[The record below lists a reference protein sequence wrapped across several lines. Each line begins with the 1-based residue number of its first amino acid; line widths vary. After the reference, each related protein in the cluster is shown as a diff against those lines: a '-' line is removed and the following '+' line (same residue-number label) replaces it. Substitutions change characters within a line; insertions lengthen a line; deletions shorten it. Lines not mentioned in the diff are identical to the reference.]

1 MSAGPGRPLPSPRGP
16 EAAARVGTGPPAGTC
31 RGPLRRGELRPHR
44 SPALRG
50 RGRGGLRARCP
61 LLSASRCTAPAFPFS
76 GARFFSPVPRS
87 PSRCSVIRPP
97 LFLSQSAAHSVLRF
111 GAPFPTLRFPV
122 LHPGAR
128 FPVLP
133 PPPQPAPS
141 GAGPELRGRSGR
153 SAQRLAPGAAPGAAP
168 PDRAPPSG
176 GRPRCERAPSPPPP
190 PGALTQLFLP
200 PLPAAG
206 PHRSAPRRPRGEG
219 GLGGAGWGG
228 GTPPPSPEGR
238 GGTARGGDGQPSS
251 PIGGGRCG
259 ALPNGRGGGGRFL
272 EAAEGGAG
280 RGGGAGGGGGGA
292 AAPGPALG
300 GAGRAGERG
309 ARRWRAA
316 EARSGRGER
325 GARRTDGS
333 VCTEGATDAPLPARC
348 PQPGPGESRRSGA
361 PRRGRCRSVR
371 SVPGLAHG
379 AVRPFRA
386 RFPVRFPVR
395 FSITVLDGSVRS
407 AYRERRGRELPADA
421 DTSAG
426 AVPGRGGWGLRAPLG
441 TRRAIPGLR
450 RRRRWITGH
459 RDASPPLALTVPAL
473 PVRRSGAPGPR
484 VAPSRGSVAA
494 EPLGKHRQRG
504 CRALSAPNP
513 PPLRSVPIG
522 VPASS
527 CPSAWG
533 LPRTCPAPLSSR
545 LGMTPDGTTG
555 AALMVHP
562 IPGSLCGGAHGAR
575 PPHTPPFGH
584 PELCGLCP
592 APSSVLCSPR
602 AAAPAAVCPGRGAV
616 FTLTPNNG
624 CCLGLWLPLTGGL
637 LPFGVRGCGAALF
650 GYPGP
655 LLASSSGC
663 RLWVRCL
670 RVESRR
676 ASVSHSRARP
686 VALWAQLPHGGWG
699 SYGLGSPPVPA
710 EGTRWW

>member
-1 MSAGPGRPLPSPRGP
+1 M
-16 EAAARVGTGPPAGTC
+16 
-31 RGPLRRGELRPHR
+31 
-44 SPALRG
+44 
-50 RGRGGLRARCP
+50 
-61 LLSASRCTAPAFPFS
+61 
-76 GARFFSPVPRS
+76 
-87 PSRCSVIRPP
+87 
-97 LFLSQSAAHSVLRF
+97 
-111 GAPFPTLRFPV
+111 
-122 LHPGAR
+122 
-128 FPVLP
+128 
-133 PPPQPAPS
+133 
-141 GAGPELRGRSGR
+141 
-153 SAQRLAPGAAPGAAP
+153 
-168 PDRAPPSG
+168 
-176 GRPRCERAPSPPPP
+176 
-190 PGALTQLFLP
+190 
-200 PLPAAG
+200 
-206 PHRSAPRRPRGEG
+206 
-219 GLGGAGWGG
+219 GGAGWGG

-426 AVPGRGGWGLRAPLG
+426 AVPGGGGWGLRAPLG

-494 EPLGKHRQRG
+494 EPLGAHRQRG

-562 IPGSLCGGAHGAR
+562 IPGSLRGGAHGAR

>member
-1 MSAGPGRPLPSPRGP
+1 MGAEGAGASWRRRRGGPGGAAVQV
-16 EAAARVGTGPPAGTC
+16 EAEAG
-31 RGPLRRGELRPHR
+31 LRPR
-44 SPALRG
+44 
-50 RGRGGLRARCP
+50 
-61 LLSASRCTAPAFPFS
+61 
-76 GARFFSPVPRS
+76 
-87 PSRCSVIRPP
+87 
-97 LFLSQSAAHSVLRF
+97 
-111 GAPFPTLRFPV
+111 
-122 LHPGAR
+122 
-128 FPVLP
+128 
-133 PPPQPAPS
+133 
-141 GAGPELRGRSGR
+141 
-153 SAQRLAPGAAPGAAP
+153 
-168 PDRAPPSG
+168 DR
-176 GRPRCERAPSPPPP
+176 R
-190 PGALTQLFLP
+190 
-200 PLPAAG
+200 
-206 PHRSAPRRPRGEG
+206 
-219 GLGGAGWGG
+219 W
-228 GTPPPSPEGR
+228 
-238 GGTARGGDGQPSS
+238 
-251 PIGGGRCG
+251 
-259 ALPNGRGGGGRFL
+259 
-272 EAAEGGAG
+272 AG
-280 RGGGAGGGGGGA
+280 RGAQVSAERAGGERRRRGAGGGSAGPDGPTALSVRRERRTHRYRPGA
-292 AAPGPALG
+292 RSPAPVSRAVPVLRG
-300 GAGRAGERG
+300 GAGA
-309 ARRWRAA
+309 
-316 EARSGRGER
+316 
-325 GARRTDGS
+325 
-333 VCTEGATDAPLPARC
+333 ARC
-348 PQPGPGESRRSGA
+348 APSRVWLT
-361 PRRGRCRSVR
+361 GRYGR
-371 SVPGLAHG
+371 SVPGSRCGSRYGSRLRFSMA
-379 AVRPFRA
+379 PFAPRTGSGGDGNCRRTRTRRRA
-386 RFPVRFPVR
+386 RCQE
-395 FSITVLDGSVRS
+395 G
-407 AYRERRGRELPADA
+407 
-421 DTSAG
+421 
-426 AVPGRGGWGLRAPLG
+426 GGWGLRAPLG
-441 TRRAIPGLR
+441 TRRAIPGL

-522 VPASS
+522 VPASP

-562 IPGSLCGGAHGAR
+562 IPGSLRGGAHGAR

-637 LPFGVRGCGAALF
+637 FPFGVRGCGAALF

>member
-1 MSAGPGRPLPSPRGP
+1 MPGSSAP
-16 EAAARVGTGPPAGTC
+16 
-31 RGPLRRGELRPHR
+31 
-44 SPALRG
+44 
-50 RGRGGLRARCP
+50 
-61 LLSASRCTAPAFPFS
+61 
-76 GARFFSPVPRS
+76 
-87 PSRCSVIRPP
+87 
-97 LFLSQSAAHSVLRF
+97 
-111 GAPFPTLRFPV
+111 FPV

-128 FPVLP
+128 LSVPRFSFLSPPLIPFSVSVPRSPLSVFPFSIPVP
-133 PPPQPAPS
+133 ASPFSPHPPQPAPS

-426 AVPGRGGWGLRAPLG
+426 AVPGGGGWGLRAPLG

-637 LPFGVRGCGAALF
+637 FPFGVRGCGAALF